1 MAGNGK
7 KDAPPFG
14 DKGTTSGTARAMQSH
29 AKAFV
34 SRLGKLDTFRAPGD
48 TGSSGR
54 MPSAT
59 SRGDT
64 VKRLGG
70 NSGPKSFTPI
80 KT

>member
-1 MAGNGK
+1 MGNGK

-14 DKGTTSGTARAMQSH
+14 DKGTTSGTARAMASH
-29 AKAFV
+29 AKAFRG
-34 SRLGKLDTFRAPGD
+34 RLAGLDTYKAPAD

-54 MPSAT
+54 MPSAN

-70 NSGPKSFTPI
+70 NSGPRSFSPI